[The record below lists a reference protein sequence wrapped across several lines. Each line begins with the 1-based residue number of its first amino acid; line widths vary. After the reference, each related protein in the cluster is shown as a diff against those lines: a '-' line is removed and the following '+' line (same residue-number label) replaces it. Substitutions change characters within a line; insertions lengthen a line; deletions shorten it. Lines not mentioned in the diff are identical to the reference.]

1 MKEVL
6 EVIVKS
12 LVKNP
17 DEVEIEEV
25 IADDEKNVT
34 LKIKVADEDMGRVIG
49 KDGRIVEID
58 KSIII
63 LGRYIESDKRFCN
76 VSTFF

>member
-34 LKIKVADEDMGRVIG
+34 LKIKVADDDMGRVIG
-49 KDGRIVEID
+49 KDGRIVKAVRTVMKAVATKEKKWVTVEFVND
-58 KSIII
+58 
-63 LGRYIESDKRFCN
+63 
-76 VSTFF
+76 